1 MNSLSENIIRTQSR
15 KILLK
20 EEFLKEVFFKELT
33 GKFKDEVEIIYRD
46 KNIVCLIPKSQ
57 MTSYIYG
64 NKANWCQKEKN
75 GFEGWSK
82 AGLLIRFLFKEGG
95 RKIRFTYFTGQ
106 NESRGFY
113 WANESGHHILSEEGK
128 GKNPFEASS
137 KNKTLWPNEID
148 TLNLINQIPEECKQ
162 KVLEFI
168 EKHKEAY
175 EYCYKDTEYKPV
187 GLKAKM
193 DEFESIYNYYID
205 AFHAIHEHNQNI
217 IISIHF
223 DKSTKEFTINHS
235 NEYGIKINYLVQNE
249 RFKDSKSF
257 EKRIKELIVMYRKQF
272 NIFSSPE
279 K

>member
-20 EEFLKEVFFKELT
+20 EEFLKEVFLKELT

-95 RKIRFTYFTGQ
+95 RKIRFTYFTG
-106 NESRGFY
+106 
-113 WANESGHHILSEEGK
+113 
-128 GKNPFEASS
+128 KNAFEASS